1 MTNKLKKYLES
12 KLNFDLIDDIKLD
25 IKNIHIDM
33 IDNLYVLYFNNINST
48 ILKNEIDTYNIC
60 IFDKS
65 LELFYIDKKPII
77 LHKNSINNIINNI
90 NNINDCNIYEN
101 IGDIIYI
108 IQYNNKKYIVYK
120 YNTVY
125 KIDKINNENIYFKN
139 LFINYFDNN
148 PEINPEIN
156 SAEINFVK
164 KMSLINVKYNK
175 ILYYK
180 NNDVYEDIINYKE
193 KKVHF
198 SCIDELIFDLE
209 KISNIYE
216 TKKKLS
222 SNGYIIEYNN
232 NDYIINYN
240 IYQKIIDI
248 MPNYSNI
255 NKCYIELY
263 KNDNL
268 NFMICFMTL
277 YYHDILN
284 RVNLSIKNI
293 SKELLNI
300 YHFTRKQQNKELND
314 ILTNTYRLLIDD
326 LHKIFLYSKKYD
338 EIYNN
343 EKDFI
348 DKISLNNDIVY
359 KYIKTI
365 NDDLLIK
372 LYIERDSILE
382 KLKNINI
389 NFSEFNNT
397 PSHYKIIFIDCI
409 YTKTM
414 SALLKL

>member
-1 MTNKLKKYLES
+1 MTNKFKKYLES

-48 ILKNEIDTYNIC
+48 IFKDEINSYNIC

-65 LELFYIDKKPII
+65 LDLFYIDKKPII
-77 LHKNSINNIINNI
+77 LQKSLIHNIITNI
-90 NNINDCNIYEN
+90 NECNIYEN
-101 IGDIIYI
+101 IGDIVYI
-108 IQYNNKKYIVYK
+108 ISHSDKKYVVYK
-120 YNTVY
+120 YNMIY
-125 KIDKINNENIYFKN
+125 KIENIENVIFKNIILEELSKFNCVINSKIN
-139 LFINYFDNN
+139 
-148 PEINPEIN
+148 
-156 SAEINFVK
+156 
-164 KMSLINVKYNK
+164 KMSLINIKYNK

-180 NNDVYEDIINYKE
+180 NNDIYEDILNYNE

-216 TKKKLS
+216 TKKKIS
-222 SNGYIIEYNN
+222 TNGYILQYNN
-232 NDYIINYN
+232 NEYIVNYN

-248 MPNYSNI
+248 MPNYFNI

-268 NFMICFMTL
+268 NFMISYMTP
-277 YYHDILN
+277 YSHDILN

-300 YHFTRKQQNKELND
+300 YHFTRKQQNKELNE
-314 ILTNTYRLLIDD
+314 ILTNTYKLLIDD

-338 EIYNN
+338 EVYNT

-372 LYIERDSILE
+372 LFIERDDIL
-382 KLKNINI
+382 KKIKNINI
-389 NFSEFNNT
+389 NFNEFDNT
-397 PSHYKIIFIDCI
+397 PTHYKIIFIDCI
-409 YTKTM
+409 YTKIM

>member
-1 MTNKLKKYLES
+1 MTNKFKKYLES
-12 KLNFDLIDDIKLD
+12 KLNFDLIDDIKSD

-33 IDNLYVLYFNNINST
+33 IDDLYVLYFNNISPT

-65 LELFYIDKKPII
+65 LDLFYIDKKPLF
-77 LHKNSINNIINNI
+77 LHKNSINNIIK
-90 NNINDCNIYEN
+90 NINDCNIYEN
-101 IGDIIYI
+101 IGDIIYNVK
-108 IQYNNKKYIVYK
+108 YNDKTYIVYK
-120 YNTVY
+120 YNTIY
-125 KIDKINNENIYFKN
+125 KIYNIENVYFKN
-139 LFINYFDNN
+139 LFINYINNNDDDNN
-148 PEINPEIN
+148 Y
-156 SAEINFVK
+156 VK

-180 NNDVYEDIINYKE
+180 NNDVYEDILNYKE

-209 KISNIYE
+209 KISNIFE
-216 TKKKLS
+216 TKKKIS
-222 SNGYIIEYNN
+222 SNGYIIEYDN

-248 MPNYSNI
+248 MPKYSNI

-268 NFMICFMTL
+268 NFMISFMTI
-277 YYHDILN
+277 YCHDILN

-300 YHFTRKQQNKELND
+300 YHFTRKQQNKDLND

-338 EIYNN
+338 ETYNN

-372 LYIERDSILE
+372 LYIDRDIVLE
-382 KLKNINI
+382 KIKNINI
-389 NFSEFNNT
+389 NFNEFNNT

-414 SALLKL
+414 SALLNL